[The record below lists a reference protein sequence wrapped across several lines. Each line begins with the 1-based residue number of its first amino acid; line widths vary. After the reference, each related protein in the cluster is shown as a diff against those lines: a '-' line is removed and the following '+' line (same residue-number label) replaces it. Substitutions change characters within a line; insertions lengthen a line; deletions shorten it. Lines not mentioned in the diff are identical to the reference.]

1 MSATGRRWCFVLFVL
16 AVCLAVPAVCAEGIQ
31 DYSTTYTIKLQDSGT
46 ALWNVEYRT
55 PLSTDSDTAAF
66 EQYAATLDSVY
77 LPQIENLMQS
87 SAEQAASATSRQMSV
102 GNFSGNAVVQT
113 TPTGKFGVIAISFS
127 WTNFSVSSGTTLT
140 TGDAFAGG
148 LYLSKDTALVIR
160 YPEGYTLVSAEPAPD
175 QEDRATL
182 AWYGLR
188 SFDTGKP
195 SVILEKSGIPLLPIA
210 VAGIVIITAAA
221 GLAFYRRKKQE
232 PDPTGGAAEP
242 PEDPDDTP
250 TPIPEAD
257 RLGLEEKLLRQLRAS
272 GGEQFQSELGRALG
286 IPKSTLSSALNDL
299 NQRGIIVK
307 VKKGRENLIRLDEK
321 YR

>member
-1 MSATGRRWCFVLFVL
+1 MSTTNRRYCFVLFAL

-87 SAEQAASATSRQMSV
+87 SAAQAAAATSRQMSV
-102 GNFSGNAVVQT
+102 GNFSGTAVIQT
-113 TPTGKFGVIAISFS
+113 TPTGKFGVISISFF
-127 WTNFSVSSGTTLT
+127 WTNFSVPSGTTLT

-160 YPEGYTLVSAEPAPD
+160 YPEEYTLVSTEPAPD
-175 QEDRATL
+175 QEDSTSL

-195 SVILEKSGIPLLPIA
+195 SVILEKSGIPLIPVV
-210 VAGIVIITAAA
+210 VAGIIIIAAAA
-221 GLAFYRRKKQE
+221 GLVLYRRKKHETAPASVLADSPEE
-232 PDPTGGAAEP
+232 PDDP
-242 PEDPDDTP
+242 PA
-250 TPIPEAD
+250 PISDAD
-257 RLGLEEKLLRQLRAS
+257 RLGLEEKLLRQLKAS
-272 GGEQFQSELGRALG
+272 GGEQFQSELGKTLG

-299 NQRGIIVK
+299 HQRGIIAK

>member
-1 MSATGRRWCFVLFVL
+1 MKTTGRRCCFVLIVL
-16 AVCLAVPAVCAEGIQ
+16 AVCLAVPAVCAAGIQ

-87 SAEQAASATSRQMSV
+87 SAEQAASATSRKMSV

-127 WTNFSVSSGTTLT
+127 WTNFSVPSGTTLT

-160 YPEGYTLVSAEPAPD
+160 YPEGYTLVSAEPSPD
-175 QEDRATL
+175 QEDSASL

-195 SVILEKSGIPLLPIA
+195 LVVLEKSGIPLLPIA
-210 VAGIVIITAAA
+210 IAGIIIIAAAA
-221 GLAFYRRKKQE
+221 GLVFYRRKKQE
-232 PDPTGGAAEP
+232 PDPAAMPAEP
-242 PEDPDDTP
+242 PEEPDDLP
-250 TPIPEAD
+250 TPISDAD
-257 RLGLEEKLLRQLRAS
+257 RLGLEEKILRQLRAS

-299 NQRGIIVK
+299 HQRGIIVK
-307 VKKGRENLIRLDEK
+307 VKKGRENLIRLNEK
-321 YR
+321 YQ

>member
-1 MSATGRRWCFVLFVL
+1 MKTTGRRCCFVLIVL
-16 AVCLAVPAVCAEGIQ
+16 AVCLAVPAVCAAGIQ

-55 PLSTDSDTAAF
+55 PLSSDSDTSAF

-127 WTNFSVSSGTTLT
+127 WTNFSVSSGTSLT

-160 YPEGYTLVSAEPAPD
+160 YPEGYTLVSAEPSPD
-175 QEDRATL
+175 QEDSASL

-195 SVILEKSGIPLLPIA
+195 LVFLEKSGIPLLPIA
-210 VAGIVIITAAA
+210 IAGIIIIAAAA
-221 GLAFYRRKKQE
+221 GLVFYRRKKQE
-232 PDPTGGAAEP
+232 
-242 PEDPDDTP
+242 
-250 TPIPEAD
+250 
-257 RLGLEEKLLRQLRAS
+257 LGPGS
-272 GGEQFQSELGRALG
+272 SDGRA
-286 IPKSTLSSALNDL
+286 P
-299 NQRGIIVK
+299 
-307 VKKGRENLIRLDEK
+307 GRTG
-321 YR
+321 

>member
-1 MSATGRRWCFVLFVL
+1 MSTTSRRCCFVLIVL
-16 AVCLAVPAVCAEGIQ
+16 AVCLAVPAVCAAGIQ

-55 PLSTDSDTAAF
+55 PLSSDSDTSAF

-127 WTNFSVSSGTTLT
+127 WTNFSVPSGTTLT

-160 YPEGYTLVSAEPAPD
+160 YPEGYTLVSAEPSPD
-175 QEDRATL
+175 QEDSASL

-195 SVILEKSGIPLLPIA
+195 LVFLEKSGIPLLPIA
-210 VAGIVIITAAA
+210 IAGIIIIAAAA
-221 GLAFYRRKKQE
+221 GFVFYRRKKQDS
-232 PDPTGGAAEP
+232 DPAAVTAEP
-242 PEDPDDTP
+242 PEEPDDLP
-250 TPIPEAD
+250 ASISDAD
-257 RLGLEEKLLRQLRAS
+257 RIGLEEKILRQLKAS

-299 NQRGIIVK
+299 HQRGIIVK